1 MLVNIFINV
10 LIVEAY
16 LNQNKVIAVF
26 FVAMVLLNV
35 RQSSHDIQL
44 VHMSCPEIG
53 FLKKTTKNGHKTT
66 SHKR

>member
-16 LNQNKVIAVF
+16 SNQNKVIAVF

-35 RQSSHDIQL
+35 RQSSYDIPL
-44 VHMSCPEIG
+44 VHS
-53 FLKKTTKNGHKTT
+53 TNT
-66 SHKR
+66 